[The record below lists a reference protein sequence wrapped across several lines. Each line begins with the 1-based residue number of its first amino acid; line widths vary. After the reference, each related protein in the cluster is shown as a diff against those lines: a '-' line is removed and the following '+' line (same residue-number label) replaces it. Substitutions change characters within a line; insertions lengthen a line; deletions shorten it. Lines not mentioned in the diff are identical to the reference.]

1 MLYSFTLVLDTN
13 RLLNTLADFEE
24 RDSSPIYAHRCAE
37 RVFALL
43 IELSRS
49 SQKAYNAISRCR
61 VTGVVCRTMRV
72 DDSVTQK
79 QNVWLCILFVSPL
92 LNIQLARKI
101 SALSFYLT
109 TLL

>member
-1 MLYSFTLVLDTN
+1 MGLSLLGEAGEIEILAHLDMVRCEYDLLCDMLYSFALVLDTN

-49 SQKAYNAISRCR
+49 SQKAYNAISRCAAPR
-61 VTGVVCRTMRV
+61 VLMIR
-72 DDSVTQK
+72 
-79 QNVWLCILFVSPL
+79 
-92 LNIQLARKI
+92 
-101 SALSFYLT
+101 
-109 TLL
+109 